1 MKTVLITGANRGIG
15 LEFVKQYLEQGWQ
28 VLACCRAP
36 QSATQLQSMAC
47 SALKILP
54 LDVADTYSIQAL
66 RGLLKDQ
73 NLSLFINN
81 AGVYG
86 GPQSLEHVEEEEW
99 LKVFRINTIAPA
111 LLTRALLPLMDRSR
125 PAKLA
130 YLSSKMGSIAENSS
144 GATYLYRSSKAAL
157 NQIIKSLSIDL
168 ANEGM
173 LVAALHPGWVKTE
186 MGGPNALIDTQ
197 TSVSGMRA
205 VLEQLG
211 SAESRGFYN
220 YNGAE
225 IPW

>member
-1 MKTVLITGANRGIG
+1 
-15 LEFVKQYLEQGWQ
+15 
-28 VLACCRAP
+28 
-36 QSATQLQSMAC
+36 
-47 SALKILP
+47 
-54 LDVADTYSIQAL
+54 
-66 RGLLKDQ
+66 
-73 NLSLFINN
+73 
-81 AGVYG
+81 
-86 GPQSLEHVEEEEW
+86 
-99 LKVFRINTIAPA
+99 
-111 LLTRALLPLMDRSR
+111 
-125 PAKLA
+125 
-130 YLSSKMGSIAENSS
+130 MGSIAENSS

-168 ANEGM
+168 ASEGM

-211 SAESRGFYN
+211 SAESGGFYN